1 MLVRYSRLA
10 ASDTVD
16 IKTHSRASPPLPERK
31 LREANYCNIL
41 MLLWNVAHSDRL
53 AAIPPKA
60 DIVQVNNVV
69 LIPHTQLRAH
79 ADSTF
84 VGMEYIC

>member
-31 LREANYCNIL
+31 LREAHYCNIL

-60 DIVQVNNVV
+60 DIRHRDRHV
-69 LIPHTQLRAH
+69 R
-79 ADSTF
+79 F
-84 VGMEYIC
+84 VPKAEVTRN